1 LHKLYSGDYMQF
13 MWFFLS
19 VFLGIIGGLTVL
31 KMIYYAA
38 VGKIS
43 DSYCKRK
50 MKENNYGRRKS

>member
-1 LHKLYSGDYMQF
+1 MQF